1 MDSAF
6 AAAVRRRLEEVLDP
20 ELDESIVS
28 LGFVRGLEL
37 KDSVLTVT
45 LKLPTFWCAPNF
57 AFIMAEDVRRALSTL
72 DGVREVRVALED
84 HFAAEEVCGGVN
96 LGKSFP
102 ETFPG
107 EAESDLDALRDLFRR
122 KGFIRRQ
129 EQAIRTLADA
139 GLSFGQICALRL
151 ADLQLAGDRFIV
163 AGEGGSVSVPAEP
176 ITRYLKRRSEFG
188 LDASP
193 EGPLFVDLS
202 GRPFTPEGL
211 AAYLRRARLVRTS
224 LEANVFLCRA
234 LLAARNATEGGGQNV
249 PHG

>member
-6 AAAVRRRLEEVLDP
+6 AAEVRRRLEEVLDP

-28 LGFVRGLEL
+28 LGFVRGLDL
-37 KDSVLTVT
+37 KDGVLTVT

-57 AFIMAEDVRRALSTL
+57 AFIMADDVRRTLLAL

-84 HFAAEEVCGGVN
+84 HFAAEQVCAGVN

-107 EAESDLDALRDLFRR
+107 EAESDLDTLRDLFRR

-129 EQAIRTLADA
+129 EEAVRTLAEA
-139 GLSFGQICALRL
+139 GLSPGRICALRL
-151 ADLQLAGDRFIV
+151 ADLRPAGDRFIV
-163 AGEGGSVSVPAEP
+163 GGEGGPVSVPAEP
-176 ITRYLKRRSEFG
+176 ITRYLERRRELG
-188 LDASP
+188 LNASL
-193 EGPLFVDLS
+193 ESPLFVDLS

-224 LEANVFLCRA
+224 LEANAFICRA
-234 LLAARNATEGGGQNV
+234 LLAARNAGGGQNV